1 MNLEDIMN
9 QLGVEKYDV
18 IQLIT
23 VLSVIN
29 GMKNEG
35 KDVAKLYRQLITHMK
50 VVRGVL
56 TGEIMAAE
64 EEMAR

>member
-23 VLSVIN
+23 VLSVIK
-29 GMKNEG
+29 GMKKRGKGRCETLQAAYCSYEG
-35 KDVAKLYRQLITHMK
+35 RSRCAYW
-50 VVRGVL
+50 
-56 TGEIMAAE
+56 
-64 EEMAR
+64 

>member
-23 VLSVIN
+23 VLSVIK

-35 KDVAKLYRQLITHMK
+35 KDVAKLYRQLIAHMK
-50 VVRGVL
+50 VVRAVL
-56 TGEIMAAE
+56 TGEIMVAE